1 MFAIRCCLVAAVVHG
16 WVVSCAWCAEENK
29 KPWTVPEPAGDVNRF
44 GANIQRTMS
53 RLASSTQEKRNHVR
67 ILFYGQSVTRNP
79 WWEDVA
85 GDLRKR
91 FPHAELEIENRAIG
105 GYGGPVLINTAE
117 FDLYPYYPDLV
128 IFHVW
133 GGVETGHQEK
143 IIRRIRER
151 TTAEILL
158 WTSNLRWPRTVQ
170 PEGDPRHPDV
180 VALDGQDQAIWDL
193 YQRLGE
199 ELDCEVADVRTGMQ
213 NYLKK
218 HGLVVKDTL
227 RDTVHPNELGN
238 FLIAELVKPHLCY
251 RPDLPIK
258 PSSGLIEEIQITD
271 ERVKRDGDGSIRLAF
286 HGNRIDVIAAPV
298 GSGASARV
306 LIDGKVPSTFPE
318 LYYHARPSPTPVAG
332 RPAFNRIDHQT
343 PLLVETWTARILE
356 CDLEKDV
363 LRYDIIG
370 SKTGF
375 DGVGDHRKRFVSN
388 SGRVII
394 EPGMWMVN
402 WSLRYQKKTLPA
414 DYKVTW
420 ETKPLFVDVWKAPA
434 EFDPPRE
441 STRTTTLAQGL
452 ENNEHMLILKPVRET
467 DSLPIAGFRVFR
479 PRGG

>member
-1 MFAIRCCLVAAVVHG
+1 
-16 WVVSCAWCAEENK
+16 
-29 KPWTVPEPAGDVNRF
+29 
-44 GANIQRTMS
+44 MS
-53 RLASSTQEKRNHVR
+53 RLASSTPEKRNHVR
-67 ILFYGQSVTRNP
+67 VLFYGQSVTRNP

-85 GDLRKR
+85 DDLRQR
-91 FPHAELEIENRAIG
+91 FPHADLEIENRAIG

-117 FDLYPYYPDLV
+117 FDLYPFYPDLV

-133 GGVETGHQEK
+133 GGVETGHQER

-158 WTSNLRWPRTVQ
+158 WTSNLRWPKTV
-170 PEGDPRHPDV
+170 PPDGDPRHPDV
-180 VALDGQDQAIWDL
+180 LAVDADDQAIWDL
-193 YQRLGE
+193 YQRLGD
-199 ELDCEVADVRTGMQ
+199 ELHCEVADVRTGMQ
-213 NYLKK
+213 DYLKE

-238 FLIAELVKPHLCY
+238 FLIAELVKPHLRY
-251 RPDLPIK
+251 RPDLPVRKMENLVQDI
-258 PSSGLIEEIQITD
+258 PIGD
-271 ERVKRDGDGSIRLAF
+271 EQVKRNPDGTINLTFS
-286 HGNRIDVIAAPV
+286 GNRIDVIAAPAASEV
-298 GSGASARV
+298 SARV
-306 LIDGKVPSTFPE
+306 LIDGKPPSTFPE

-356 CDLEKDV
+356 CDVEADV
-363 LRYDIIG
+363 LRYEISG

-375 DGVGDHRKRFVSN
+375 DGIGDHKKRFVSN

-402 WSLRYQKKTLPA
+402 WSLRYRNQTLPA

-420 ETKPLFVDVWKAPA
+420 ETKPLFVDTWESPHQ
-434 EFDPPRE
+434 FDAARE

-452 ENNEHMLILKPVRET
+452 ENKAHTLTLKPAGESN
-467 DSLPIAGFRVFR
+467 SLPFAAFRVFR
-479 PRGG
+479 PPEGSESPAN